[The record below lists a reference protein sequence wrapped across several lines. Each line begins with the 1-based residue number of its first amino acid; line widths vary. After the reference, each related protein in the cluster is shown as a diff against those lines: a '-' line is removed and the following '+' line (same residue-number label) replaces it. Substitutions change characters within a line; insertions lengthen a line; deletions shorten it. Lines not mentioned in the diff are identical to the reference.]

1 MSTSPGPRY
10 RQNRIPVRIL
20 ALITDI
26 PNPPVGGARLRNFHL
41 WPAIR
46 ELGHEVRVIGYNAF
60 HTGWRNS
67 DEAAANNVGEF
78 YSPLRRLLPF
88 RVVGGL
94 LHSHYERARSPRLA
108 ERVDE
113 LVEYW
118 KPDVVHA
125 EELRMGFYLPRFRG
139 VDSAALQTITLHNA
153 ESYLYRQIGKLQTGL
168 AGKAHHQ
175 LQLLSLQHYESRVI
189 GAADLAFAYSPV
201 DYRYYKERYP
211 RARWEQTRNG
221 TDARHIEATS
231 SAQATKILAVGA
243 LSYYANV
250 RGLWWFLDE
259 VWPHLKQR
267 FELTVA
273 GSGAREEV
281 RDRLRRD
288 GIRFEDTPRDLEPL
302 YRENA
307 ICIVPLLEGSGTR
320 GRILEACAFRRP
332 VITTS
337 RGLEG
342 LDLVPGREGV
352 IVADDPLEFAR
363 AIEYWSGAE
372 AEREKLAAGGRAAV
386 LRRYDWSVVASE
398 LVRHWQGSLHPGFS
412 KR

>member
-1 MSTSPGPRY
+1 M
-10 RQNRIPVRIL
+10 RIL
-20 ALITDI
+20 ALVADI
-26 PNPPVGGARLRNFHL
+26 PNPPIGGARLRNYQL

-46 ELGHEVRVIGYNAF
+46 ELGHEVKVIGYNAF
-60 HTGWRNS
+60 HAGWNS
-67 DEAAANNVGEF
+67 IDEAAAHNDGEF
-78 YSPLRRLLPF
+78 YRPLRQLLPF
-88 RVVGGL
+88 RAIGGL

-113 LVEYW
+113 LTQSW

-139 VDSAALQTITLHNA
+139 VDAGSLQTVTLHNA
-153 ESYLYRQIGKLQTGL
+153 ESYLYEQIGKLQ
-168 AGKAHHQ
+168 AGVAARAHHQ
-175 LQLLSLQHYESRVI
+175 LQLLSLRNYEARVI
-189 GAADLAFAYSPV
+189 RSADLLFAYSPV
-201 DYRYYKERYP
+201 DYRYYKEKYP

-221 TDARHIEATS
+221 TDARHLA
-231 SAQATKILAVGA
+231 AAPRAPGNRILSLGA

-259 VWPHLKQR
+259 VWPRLQGR
-267 FELTVA
+267 FQLTVA
-273 GSGAREEV
+273 GSGARDDV
-281 RDRLRRD
+281 RARLRRD

-320 GRILEACAFRRP
+320 GRILEACAFQRP
-332 VITTS
+332 VITTA

-372 AEREKLAAGGRAAV
+372 QEREKLAAEGRAAV
-386 LRRYDWSVVASE
+386 LRRYDWSVVAAE
-398 LVRHWQGSLHPGFS
+398 LVRHWQQARPGAS
-412 KR
+412 ASTGARVPS